1 MKLCKFVSK
10 LVDWS
15 DVSSWT
21 NDVCGCKRENIDQ
34 TKIKQRSSKEQ
45 TKIKRRSNKVEQMV
59 CVDAREN
66 KDQISHSS
74 AWAVI
79 LSYERPPIVSQSHQ
93 LLYPPTNLGCTMHI
107 NRGGVM
113 FTAPW
118 FGFNNILGEIS
129 SGFESVPGPISLE
142 LLSPDCQLHR
152 RMDVPTP
159 VKIDRLFS
167 KHPNPDQFSVVQ
179 RGIPSSV
186 WSQPVNQGLIGS
198 FQPLVRPWL
207 SPRWVGRE
215 ARKRSKTSVFFS
227 SALLIIDY
235 RLGSRI
241 HFASQQ

>member
-1 MKLCKFVSK
+1 M
-10 LVDWS
+10 
-15 DVSSWT
+15 
-21 NDVCGCKRENIDQ
+21 R
-34 TKIKQRSSKEQ
+34 
-45 TKIKRRSNKVEQMV
+45 
-59 CVDAREN
+59 
-66 KDQISHSS
+66 
-74 AWAVI
+74 
-79 LSYERPPIVSQSHQ
+79 
-93 LLYPPTNLGCTMHI
+93 
-107 NRGGVM
+107 
-113 FTAPW
+113 
-118 FGFNNILGEIS
+118 
-129 SGFESVPGPISLE
+129 SGFESVLTSISLE

-207 SPRWVGRE
+207 SPRWVGWE

-227 SALLIIDY
+227 LALLIIDY

-241 HFASQQ
+241 HFASQQSPQERFGDLEIKNLRQKLKWNFYIQEQHEDMLESKSMNDTITSVYL

>member
-1 MKLCKFVSK
+1 MQE
-10 LVDWS
+10 
-15 DVSSWT
+15 
-21 NDVCGCKRENIDQ
+21 REYRSNKDQ
-34 TKIKQRSSKEQ
+34 TKIKQR
-45 TKIKRRSNKVEQMV
+45 T
-59 CVDAREN
+59 N
-66 KDQISHSS
+66 KDQAKIKQSCTNGVCGCKREQRSDKSLVRLSCHPFL
-74 AWAVI
+74 WAT
-79 LSYERPPIVSQSHQ
+79 SDCFTE
-93 LLYPPTNLGCTMHI
+93 PPTFIPTHPSGLHI
-107 NRGGVM
+107 NQGGVI

-207 SPRWVGRE
+207 SPRRVGWE

-227 SALLIIDY
+227 LALLIIDY